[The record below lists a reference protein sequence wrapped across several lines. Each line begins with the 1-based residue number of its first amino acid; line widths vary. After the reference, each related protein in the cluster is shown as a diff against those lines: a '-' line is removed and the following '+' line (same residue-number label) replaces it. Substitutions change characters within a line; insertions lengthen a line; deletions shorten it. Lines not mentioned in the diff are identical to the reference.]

1 MWNSGRAVW
10 KSYDRDVSGSELLI
24 VPGNPR
30 TYIFAAWILFLGIW
44 LVAAFVTK
52 RTARRQS
59 AASRWLDMGE
69 AWLAWLFLFAR
80 RAQFGPLAWRFVP
93 NSHVVAWIGA
103 AATIVG
109 IGLAVVAR
117 FFLGRNW
124 SGIVTIKQGHT
135 LVRKGPYRFVRHPIY
150 TGLLLA
156 IFGTALAI
164 GEIRALIGAG
174 LVFALFVHKISL
186 EESFMTEQ
194 FGADY
199 ADYRRNVKALIPFVL

>member
-1 MWNSGRAVW
+1 M
-10 KSYDRDVSGSELLI
+10 
-24 VPGNPR
+24 
-30 TYIFAAWILFLGIW
+30 
-44 LVAAFVTK
+44 
-52 RTARRQS
+52 
-59 AASRWLDMGE
+59 
-69 AWLAWLFLFAR
+69 
-80 RAQFGPLAWRFVP
+80 
-93 NSHVVAWIGA
+93 
-103 AATIVG
+103 
-109 IGLAVVAR
+109 AR